1 MLKEWLL
8 NVISV
13 RRQKGEN
20 LIMRNK
26 ICKTL
31 IKELK
36 GTKLDRDLN
45 GQCISVNLR
54 ACMASTIN
62 R

>member
-1 MLKEWLL
+1 MLKAWLL

-13 RRQKGEN
+13 KRQKGEN

-26 ICKTL
+26 ICQTL

-36 GTKLDRDLN
+36 GTK
-45 GQCISVNLR
+45 V
-54 ACMASTIN
+54 T
-62 R
+62 

>member
-1 MLKEWLL
+1 MLKACLL

-20 LIMRNK
+20 LIMKNK
-26 ICKTL
+26 IGQAL

-36 GTKLDRDLN
+36 GTK
-45 GQCISVNLR
+45 VP
-54 ACMASTIN
+54 
-62 R
+62 